1 MRQHYMVHRRA
12 YENWRFGCKTEGGKE
27 VIAIP
32 VARPP
37 MQFAVA
43 GAMRIWSAHR
53 ESSI

>member
-1 MRQHYMVHRRA
+1 MKIGDLVARQRVERRS
-12 YENWRFGCKTEGGKE
+12 F
-27 VIAIP
+27 AIP
-32 VARPP
+32 AARPP